1 MEYGQFKL
9 PAFTMYTER
18 INITDKAKEVI
29 DQLREKHGELMFH
42 QSGGCCDG
50 SAPMCFE
57 KGDFIVGSRD
67 LCLGTIHGCEFFMAE
82 DQFEYYKYSHITID
96 VCEGRGASFSL
107 EIPLGLRFM
116 AVSRILTDDEYKSL
130 RPPEYK

>member
-1 MEYGQFKL
+1 
-9 PAFTMYTER
+9 MYTER
-18 INITDKAKEVI
+18 VSVTDKAKAVI

-57 KGDFIVGSRD
+57 KGDFLIGSRD

-96 VCEGRGASFSL
+96 VSEGRGSSFSL

-116 AVSRILTDDEYKSL
+116 SVSRILTEEESAKMKS
-130 RPPEYK
+130 PQTQ